1 VGATQAARVGREFK
15 IKVGRQVTLKGDG
28 LRVRFVA
35 VGNDS
40 RCPEGVTCV
49 WAGDAEVMLEV
60 GTGSGGRKRLKL
72 HTNRSPQNTDEDGY
86 RRYKVKLL
94 ELSPYPRSD
103 RKIAAREYTA
113 TLLVGKD

>member
-1 VGATQAARVGREFK
+1 MAYRVTRTLTCCLVWLVITNAVPPGGRGAAGANVRLANARLVGATQAARVGREFK

-60 GTGSGGRKRLKL
+60 GTGSGGRKR
-72 HTNRSPQNTDEDGY
+72 
-86 RRYKVKLL
+86 
-94 ELSPYPRSD
+94 
-103 RKIAAREYTA
+103 
-113 TLLVGKD
+113 